1 MRNTDESKPT
11 GYLRVSVTSG
21 GLAYPVEGAIVLIRD
36 GNVQTGSTGVIYS
49 LRTDRS
55 GQTPSV
61 PLEAKDG
68 ALSESPGNASPFTL
82 YSVEVMK
89 EGYARSFINEVQ
101 VFEGISA
108 TLPVNLVPLGI
119 GMAPYSGNGGAT

>member
-1 MRNTDESKPT
+1 M
-11 GYLRVSVTSG
+11 TSG
-21 GLAYPVEGAIVLIRD
+21 GLAYPVAGAIVLIRD
-36 GNVQTGSTGVIYS
+36 SGEGSGGVIYS
-49 LRTDRS
+49 LRTDMS
-55 GQTPSV
+55 GLTEPV
-61 PLEAKDG
+61 PLEAKESS
-68 ALSESPGNASPFTL
+68 LSESPGNASPFTL

-89 EGYARSFINEVQ
+89 EGYARSFINELQ

>member
-1 MRNTDESKPT
+1 MSNTDESKPT

-21 GLAYPVEGAIVLIRD
+21 GLAYPVAGAIVLIRD
-36 GNVQTGSTGVIYS
+36 EDVQAGATGVLYS
-49 LRTDRS
+49 LRTDMS

-61 PLEAKDG
+61 PLAAKDQS
-68 ALSESPGNASPFTL
+68 LSESPGNVSPFTL